1 MTDIEIIA
9 GLKKGDRRSYES
21 LYNEYYRRIR
31 FFADQYVND
40 LDAAHELTIEAFIK
54 LWQKRNDFDTV
65 YSIKAF
71 LFITTKNACLNH
83 IKHLRR
89 RKQAHEDILYA
100 SDKESDYIMNDAI
113 AADTL
118 SHIFRESHSLSRKC
132 KRIIQLHY
140 ADGLTYKEIAHQLHI
155 SVENVRVQHANA
167 LQALR
172 VLLKKKDLLFLAVIC
187 TLMFM

>member
-1 MTDIEIIA
+1 MTEIDIIA
-9 GLKKGDRRSYES
+9 GLKKGEIGSYEA
-21 LYNEYYRRIR
+21 LYNEFYKRIR
-31 FFADQYVND
+31 FFADQFVND
-40 LDAAHELTIEAFIK
+40 LDTAHELTIEAFIK
-54 LWQKRNDFDTV
+54 LWQKRTDFDTV
-65 YSIKAF
+65 SNIKAF

-83 IKHLRR
+83 LKHLK
-89 RKQAHEDILYA
+89 RKKLAHEEILYVTE
-100 SDKESDYIMNDAI
+100 KESDYIMDDAI

-118 SHIFRESHSLSRKC
+118 SHIFRESNSLSRKC

-140 ADGLTYKEIAHQLHI
+140 VEGLTYKEIAHQLHI

-167 LQALR
+167 LQGLR

>member
-9 GLKKGDRRSYES
+9 GLKKGDRRSYET

-31 FFADQYVND
+31 FFADQYVSD

-83 IKHLRR
+83 IKHLKR
-89 RKQAHEDILYA
+89 RKLAHEEILYV
-100 SDKESDYIMNDAI
+100 SDKESDYIMDDAI

-118 SHIFRESHSLSRKC
+118 SHIFRESNSLSRKC

-172 VLLKKKDLLFLAVIC
+172 ILLKKKDLLFLALIC

>member
-9 GLKKGDRRSYES
+9 GLKKGDRKGYEA
-21 LYNEYYRRIR
+21 LYNEFYRRIR
-31 FFADQYVND
+31 FFADHYVND
-40 LDAAHELTIEAFIK
+40 LDTAHELTIEAFIK

-65 YSIKAF
+65 NNIKAF

-83 IKHLRR
+83 IKHLK
-89 RKQAHEDILYA
+89 RKKLAHEEILYVA
-100 SDKESDYIMNDAI
+100 PKDSDYILDDTI

-118 SHIFRESHSLSRKC
+118 SHIFRESNSLSRKC
-132 KRIIQLHY
+132 KNIIQLHY
-140 ADGLTYKEIAHQLHI
+140 AEGLTYKEIAHTLHI

>member
-9 GLKKGDRRSYES
+9 GLKKGERSSYET
-21 LYNEYYRRIR
+21 LYHEYYRRIR

-65 YSIKAF
+65 NNIKAF

-83 IKHLRR
+83 IKHLKR
-89 RKQAHEDILYA
+89 RKLAHEEILYVA
-100 SDKESDYIMNDAI
+100 DKDSDYIMDDAI

-118 SHIFRESHSLSRKC
+118 SHIFRESKYLSRKC
-132 KRIIQLHY
+132 KRIVQLHY
-140 ADGLTYKEIAHQLHI
+140 VEGLTYKEIAHQLQI

-172 VLLKKKDLLFLAVIC
+172 ILLKKKDLLFLAVIC
-187 TLMFM
+187 TFMFI